1 MFKIKRPII
10 VGLLLI
16 LLFFTGYLNYQL
28 TQQAIVKTSK
38 DYQRY
43 EKTEMVKNDNL
54 NIDLTETK
62 DKKEDE
68 LEIVDSMDLDNQE
81 IRKVLNEQKDSL
93 GVESDKKL
101 DKTLDKKFTSSD
113 KNYFVEQRLSRD
125 KLRGTLIDR
134 LDKIINDEKSELI
147 VIKEAQQEIIK
158 IGKVSEKELQIE
170 GLIKSKGFEEALV
183 FISEEEIKVVVS
195 INNLN
200 QQEMVKVLDIVKS
213 ETDMDIDKIK
223 IMNKE

>member
-10 VGLLLI
+10 VGLLLV

-38 DYQRY
+38 NYQRH
-43 EKTEMVKNDNL
+43 EKTEMARNDNL
-54 NIDLTETK
+54 NVDLGEK
-62 DKKEDE
+62 DNKREDE
-68 LEIVDSMDLDNQE
+68 FEVVDSMDLDNQE
-81 IRKVLNEQKDSL
+81 ITKVLNEQKDNL
-93 GVESDKKL
+93 KVEL
-101 DKTLDKKFTSSD
+101 DKDLDKELDKKVTNLD
-113 KNYFVEQRLSRD
+113 RNYFVEQRLSRD
-125 KLRGTLIDR
+125 KLRGTLVDR
-134 LDKIINDEKSELI
+134 LDKIIKDEKSESV

-170 GLIKSKGFEEALV
+170 GVIKSKGFEEAIV
-183 FISEEEIKVVVS
+183 FINEEEIKVVVS
-195 INNLN
+195 TNDLN
-200 QQEMVKVLDIVKS
+200 QQEMVKILDVVKS

>member
-134 LDKIINDEKSELI
+134 LDKIINDEKSESI